1 MATVVVHN
9 SGGGVV
15 VAGRSLEESEARTA
29 AYGWLII
36 AGWFATLVGLL
47 VIVTVTEAMLPRK
60 LVAV

>member
-1 MATVVVHN
+1 
-9 SGGGVV
+9 V

-29 AYGWLII
+29 AYGKLLI